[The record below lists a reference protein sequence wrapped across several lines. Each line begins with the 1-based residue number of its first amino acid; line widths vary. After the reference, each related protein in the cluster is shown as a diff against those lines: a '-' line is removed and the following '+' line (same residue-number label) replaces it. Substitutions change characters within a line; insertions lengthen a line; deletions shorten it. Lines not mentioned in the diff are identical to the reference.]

1 MTPGHLRAIFDGRLL
16 LRNMLTGVAAVTSA
30 LALAAEATQCDAKF
44 CEETIPMAQLYR
56 HLSFAVVLLAGL
68 PTLAACSSVNN
79 PFASSASA
87 VPPAAPLVPP
97 SIRAEEIVGR
107 WGLAS
112 YHRDQDRPRTEAA
125 ARSQC
130 TQPYAIEA
138 SPSGGVM
145 MLGHDSPKVQD
156 MTLKGSVEGKTYIG
170 PGGDPAGADD
180 REVVS
185 FDGRVMIL
193 KWVDPEVAGRY
204 GIMVLVRCG
213 AEGTASRTARVKK
226 KSAEVPQ

>member
-1 MTPGHLRAIFDGRLL
+1 
-16 LRNMLTGVAAVTSA
+16 
-30 LALAAEATQCDAKF
+30 
-44 CEETIPMAQLYR
+44 MAQLCR
-56 HLSFAVVLLAGL
+56 PVFFAVVLLA
-68 PTLAACSSVNN
+68 PMLAGCSSISN
-79 PFASSASA
+79 PFSSSVSTAP
-87 VPPAAPLVPP
+87 PPAAPVIPP
-97 SIRAEEIVGR
+97 SVRTEDMVGR

-125 ARSQC
+125 AKSQC
-130 TQPYAIEA
+130 AQPYTIEA
-138 SPSGGVM
+138 SQSGGVM

-156 MTLKGSVEGKTYIG
+156 MALKGSVEGKTYIG
-170 PGGDPAGADD
+170 PGGDPAAADD

-213 AEGTASRTARVKK
+213 AEGTASARTARVKK